1 MKERAKR
8 FAEEAHEG
16 QFRKVGNIPYVT
28 HPIRVAALLDKFG
41 ASEELVCAAYLHDVV
56 EDTPIEIEEIE
67 KEFGKR
73 VTELVQSHTEDK
85 SKTWKER
92 KQHTIDI
99 LKTAESEVK
108 QLIVADRF
116 DNLLSLEKDLKEK
129 GPAVWGI
136 FNAGYEDQKW
146 YNESIVDMMDH
157 GLQKEDRPP
166 FFDEFAAAVKRI
178 FI

>member
-1 MKERAKR
+1 MKDKAKQ
-8 FAEEAHEG
+8 FAEKAHKG
-16 QFRKVGNIPYVT
+16 QYRKVSNIPYIT
-28 HPIRVAALLDKFG
+28 HPIRVATLLEKSG
-41 ASEELVCAAYLHDVV
+41 ASEESVSAGYLHDVV

-67 KEFGKR
+67 KEFGRR
-73 VTELVQSHTEDK
+73 VAELVQAHTEDK

-129 GPAVWGI
+129 GPAVWDI
-136 FNAGYEDQKW
+136 FNAGFKEQKW
-146 YNESIVDMMDH
+146 YNESIVKNMDH
-157 GLQKEDRPP
+157 GLPQKDRPP
-166 FFDEFAAAVKRI
+166 FFDEFTAAVKRI
-178 FI
+178 FK